1 MFSLELN
8 QKQLTYIILALEA
21 YVKTLEQDE
30 DDPGPSMTDSMYV
43 SNLAKVLREK
53 HEEGATA
60 RPGNQA
66 LTSQAGR
73 EDPA

>member
-1 MFSLELN
+1 MYSLELN

-30 DDPGPSMTDSMYV
+30 DDPGPSMADAMYV

-53 HEEGATA
+53 HQK
-60 RPGNQA
+60 R
-66 LTSQAGR
+66 
-73 EDPA
+73 